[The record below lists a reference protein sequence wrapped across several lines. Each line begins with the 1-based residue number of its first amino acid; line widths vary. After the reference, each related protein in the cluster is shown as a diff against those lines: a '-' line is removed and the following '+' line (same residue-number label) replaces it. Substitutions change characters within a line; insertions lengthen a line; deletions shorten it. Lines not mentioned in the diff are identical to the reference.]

1 MISAPVSVCGGKRG
15 EKRRNSGPVVFVC
28 ERLKCNYA
36 FQDEVVE
43 GLSLAGLKMNLIA
56 MQWQIELNSA
66 SGTHGFHQQ
75 NGEKNQPGK
84 VQRHQQAFLLR
95 RRIQLNIL
103 MQINPLMSANSRHC
117 REDRRG
123 GCKDI
128 SWRNKK
134 MDKRTTIPREFPL
147 RKLKLFLIQ
156 FMCLISGKSGDL
168 TPEKR

>member
-1 MISAPVSVCGGKRG
+1 MQLCISGRSGGRTLVGRAENEFNCNAMANRIKQR
-15 EKRRNSGPVVFVC
+15 ERHPWLPPAKRR
-28 ERLKCNYA
+28 K
-36 FQDEVVE
+36 
-43 GLSLAGLKMNLIA
+43 K
-56 MQWQIELNSA
+56 
-66 SGTHGFHQQ
+66 
-75 NGEKNQPGK
+75 KNQPGK

-134 MDKRTTIPREFPL
+134 KMDKRTTIPREFPL